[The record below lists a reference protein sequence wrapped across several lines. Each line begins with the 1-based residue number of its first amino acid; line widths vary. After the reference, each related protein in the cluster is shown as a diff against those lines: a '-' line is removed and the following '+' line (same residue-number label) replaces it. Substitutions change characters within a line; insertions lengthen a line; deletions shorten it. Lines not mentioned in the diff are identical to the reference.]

1 MKEEYICYCGL
12 YCENCAVKAKIEPAA
27 QVLHNEMKNA
37 GFEEIIHLIPGGSG
51 FWPFL
56 KEMAENGTCV
66 SCKGGSGNPG
76 CAVRI
81 CAKEKGV
88 EMCALC
94 ESYPCPTF
102 DEFFKGYPT
111 LQNDNNLIR
120 EKGMEE
126 WAKLQDKRCAEKF
139 TYTDNKSEEWEKSDL
154 ER

>member
-1 MKEEYICYCGL
+1 MKEEYVCYCGL

-37 GFEEIIHLIPGGSG
+37 GFEEIIHMIPGGSG

-56 KEMAENGTCV
+56 KEMAENGAYV

-94 ESYPCPTF
+94 ESYPCPHF
-102 DEFFKGYPT
+102 DEFFKAYPT
-111 LQNDNNLIR
+111 LLNDNNLIR
-120 EKGMEE
+120 EKGLEE
-126 WAKLQDKRCAEKF
+126 WARLQDKRRSENF
-139 TYTDNKSEEWEKSDL
+139 TYSDNRSEE
-154 ER
+154 